1 TFLINKNRLKTKKI
15 LLNKLI
21 RLSQPNKLCQ
31 LFFFGT
37 FIVKDNQYINFN
49 LDSTKSDFSA
59 NIFILE

>member
-1 TFLINKNRLKTKKI
+1 AVTWPFIFYTIIWTLS
-15 LLNKLI
+15 
-21 RLSQPNKLCQ
+21 LSQPNKLCQ